1 MPSCID
7 KITFVQDIA
16 ARVINV
22 SLSTEG
28 ACTSP
33 EYNLSAASHMASLTG
48 TFVYSN
54 ITSNEMITSS
64 DSKVI
69 LFKLSIVFCVELFIF
84 DSGTT
89 DNHYVAFWAI
99 L

>member
-1 MPSCID
+1 MPSCVD
-7 KITFVQDIA
+7 KITFVQDII

-33 EYNLSAASHMASLTG
+33 EYNLSAAACMASLTG
-48 TFVYSN
+48 TFVCSYV
-54 ITSNEMITSS
+54 TSNEMITSS
-64 DSKVI
+64 GSSLIPETSKFHLRDPHLLYV
-69 LFKLSIVFCVELFIF
+69 LVFKVLIF
-84 DSGTT
+84 LPMT
-89 DNHYVAFWAI
+89 